1 MDVLI
6 LKTNINSEGDFIPI
20 QDFLHYYYD
29 INECS
34 IDLEDRDKSCKSNK
48 HPKHFLLVHLFPKM
62 EIGENR
68 CKEWGET
75 IDKAGFCCG

>member
-34 IDLEDRDKSCKSNK
+34 IDLEDRDKVLRITGNNLNLDEVISRVSGLGFECAE
-48 HPKHFLLVHLFPKM
+48 LV
-62 EIGENR
+62 
-68 CKEWGET
+68 
-75 IDKAGFCCG
+75 D